1 MPINNKL
8 WAGPLLIFILGAL
21 WYFWA
26 DTASPPTMDHSMPMT
41 AGTAS
46 IAAGPVESVM
56 ISDAMF
62 LSQIGLIRGHLNVG
76 VDLYRE
82 GAQEAS
88 ASHMKHPESEIY
100 AELLPALAARNAP
113 GFADELAALAAG
125 VEQSRAVA
133 EVETAY
139 QHLLQAISRTEQ
151 SVTNLDAATLAEV
164 IATLV
169 QEAAREYVLALA
181 DDLSLENAHEY
192 QDSLGFVRVA
202 NEWLGKLEGMA
213 GAAAVTIIL
222 REQIEFILQ
231 AWPAL
236 QPPAILRID
245 PAVINAAAERIAA
258 AAAALR

>member
-26 DTASPPTMDHSMPMT
+26 DTASPPTMDHSVPLT
-41 AGTAS
+41 AGNTS
-46 IAAGPVESVM
+46 VAADPVEAVM
-56 ISDAMF
+56 TSNAMF

-76 VDLYRE
+76 VDLYRA

-88 ASHMKHPESEIY
+88 VSHMKHPESEIY
-100 AELLPALAARNAP
+100 ARLLPALSARNAP

-125 VEQSRAVA
+125 VEQSSAVA
-133 EVETAY
+133 DVETAY
-139 QHLLQAISRTEQ
+139 QHVLQAISRSEQ
-151 SVTNLDAATLAEV
+151 SVSNLDAATVAEV

-169 QEAAREYVLALA
+169 QEAAREYDLALA
-181 DDLSLENAHEY
+181 DDLSLTNAHEY

-202 NEWLGKLEGMA
+202 NEWLGSLEGMA

-236 QPPAILRID
+236 QPPAILRIE
-245 PAVINAAAERIAA
+245 PAVIYSAAESIAA
-258 AAAALR
+258 AAVTLK